1 MSAFYE
7 GLCGSDSSLK
17 HPVESQIQSTL
28 SFVQDHKDLL
38 NTINKPDH
46 NAEIPNIAINM
57 NVDLTERVLI
67 HDIIK
72 VCIYFDSNYF
82 PIIY

>member
-1 MSAFYE
+1 MSTFNEALYE
-7 GLCGSDSSLK
+7 SDLSLK

-28 SFVQDHKDLL
+28 SFVQDHEELL
-38 NTINKPDH
+38 NTINKPNH

-57 NVDLTERVLI
+57 NVDITERVLI

-72 VCIYFDSNYF
+72 VCILLD
-82 PIIY
+82 I